1 MSKKYVSPESLA
13 IDILSQAILAGSDGT
28 DVPIGGGGSQDGTN
42 VLSNRRSIWDAMN
55 NEDK

>member
-1 MSKKYVSPESLA
+1 MSKKYVSPESRA

-28 DVPIGGGGSQDGTN
+28 NVPIEGGGVQDGSN
-42 VLSNRRSIWDAMN
+42 VLSHRRSIWDAMN